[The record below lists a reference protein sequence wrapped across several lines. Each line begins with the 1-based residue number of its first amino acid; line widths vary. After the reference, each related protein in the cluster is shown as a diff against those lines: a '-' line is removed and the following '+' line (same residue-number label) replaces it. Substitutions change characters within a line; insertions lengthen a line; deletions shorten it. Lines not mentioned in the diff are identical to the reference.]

1 MKKIFISII
10 AIVIVLLSSTLYIV
24 INQKKDI
31 AKLKCENASL
41 TNTVNRLREDSARLE
56 TLLRDKEMNIK
67 LDIKGVPERKG
78 GGVFVNNIQK
88 Q

>member
-10 AIVIVLLSSTLYIV
+10 AIVIVLLSSTLSIV
-24 INQKKDI
+24 LNQKKDI
-31 AKLKCENASL
+31 ENLRHDNTLL
-41 TNTVNRLREDSARLE
+41 TNDVNRLRADSARFE
-56 TLLRDKEMNIK
+56 SLLRDKDMNIK

>member
-10 AIVIVLLSSTLYIV
+10 VIVIFLLSSTLSIV
-24 INQKKDI
+24 LNQKKDI
-31 AKLKCENASL
+31 ENLKRDNTLL
-41 TNTVNRLREDSARLE
+41 TNDVNRLRADSARLE
-56 TLLRDKEMNIK
+56 DLLRNKDMNIN